1 MEHLPDSCPT
11 GNKEIGKTA
20 ITRFNSKYFENIIFS
35 KTEFKQKKG
44 VMMEN
49 EDISD
54 ILPLKLFYF
63 SPTYFILLF
72 YGVLNEKKN

>member
-1 MEHLPDSCPT
+1 
-11 GNKEIGKTA
+11 
-20 ITRFNSKYFENIIFS
+20 
-35 KTEFKQKKG
+35 
-44 VMMEN
+44 MMEN

>member
-1 MEHLPDSCPT
+1 
-11 GNKEIGKTA
+11 
-20 ITRFNSKYFENIIFS
+20 
-35 KTEFKQKKG
+35 
-44 VMMEN
+44 MMEN

-72 YGVLNEKKN
+72 YGVLNEKKIKKLKTKNS